1 MTKDIVEEYS
11 VIIAKDPK
19 TGQILSESWET
30 EKGLH
35 DPKKGFP
42 AYRRWDIE
50 TGKIIQECYCKNGEL
65 HRDGDKPAKISIDP
79 RTNMLISEEY
89 YDEGVEH
96 RSNGPSQIIRDA
108 ATGKTVV
115 EEWKQK
121 GKFHRKGDFPAS
133 LNRNVATNVIECEEY
148 YIRGER
154 HRTIGPAFI
163 ECDRN
168 TGKIRNKVYFLHGQQ
183 QQHQPQ
189 KIPSQMLDI

>member
-1 MTKDIVEEYS
+1 MTKDIIEKYS

-19 TGQILSESWET
+19 TGQILAERWET

-121 GKFHRKGDFPAS
+121 GKFHQEYDGPPAYFF
-133 LNRNVATNVIECEEY
+133 RNSKTNVIEEEAY
-148 YIRGER
+148 YVNGEL
-154 HRTIGPAFI
+154 HNTEGAAFI
-163 ECDRN
+163 ERDHN
-168 TGKIRNKVYFLHGQQ
+168 TGKILTEEYYLNGQL
-183 QQHQPQ
+183 QPQ
-189 KIPSQMLDI
+189 PQETPSQTLDI